1 MIDKYKYPE
10 SVASVRTQRQTSNSP
25 NQYTKRRISYS
36 KKSPVQKHIQSQNDL
51 YNDQTRSEV
60 HSQSNL
66 STHSKNSK
74 YLNHMKKD
82 LKFGHQLFNEQLYG
96 GGNQKI
102 SLVDII
108 YQEPQIYKE
117 NFSGQ
122 NNIYGTQQNH
132 GKSFNGNSSF
142 YDNQNQANNSFSTQS
157 QQNKV
162 PSRIVEGLL
171 KSYKDQ
177 KENLGTLNQRV
188 EFMEHYLNSYVFE
201 DLIMKMNQK
210 FEKMMAYMTRRE
222 QSHQQIQSKQEHHIK
237 QLESK
242 LVRLQISCS
251 SFVHK
256 INQNEMRLSQDIK
269 QTFEDD
275 CLENLLTEVMLRE
288 EQSLRGGRR
297 STSSNRKSNIN
308 SSINQYYSCQ
318 SLRKDR
324 NSSLTMNNRV
334 VDETQVIDLS
344 EHHLSNR
351 QNNNSQINQAKD
363 SIQNNSDQQ
372 NFDNLNQ
379 EVSRNHSNMLDQ
391 AIKDET
397 TIFNALKSFADSSL
411 QKQNFLNFTNQ
422 SLNQNVQNS
431 VQQQNTQSVQVPQ
444 VQSSVQE
451 FNQNKHQQ
459 KQHQRSH
466 QINRVISLQN
476 LEKSLEEIETEKVNV
491 STLLDGPSIQ
501 QKTDFHH
508 SRNHSKIKTNTA
520 VISPKKD
527 ALSFL
532 DIQQYGAVSH
542 QLQNQNSYGI
552 LSDISDN
559 TLNLGM
565 RDEQYNFE
573 QKDHIMP
580 KDSKLNTQDFQK
592 IKTPKFDMDPKSCQQ
607 QELDNKQSLE
617 RESFQT
623 QSAQITDEPMLTSG
637 KIRDFD
643 GQGSPLKFLNEKS
656 IQESEYEGCNAV
668 QSPTNFDIQ
677 LLNETYKIEG
687 ARSRPVRQNVQ
698 NDAVKQPKKNSISL
712 ECSCPEYKRRNQY
725 GCGDFCKFLTADRQT
740 KLVSKAFRDFKDQQK
755 NKRQQQVYI
764 ISSKWWRKWTDYV
777 NYNIIQQSFR
787 VHKDGNLSSD
797 GQLNEFDMDEL
808 CGDTRYN
815 EPPGIIDNRQYYKH
829 LLILHFNKLLNYSD
843 LIECF
848 DGAQWKLKV
857 GLLENYD
864 YFILPFQVWKMFS
877 AWYGSD
883 KINIQRFMI
892 QDSSNHSKFY
902 LDLYPGMK
910 KFITQSQLQKEEA

>member
-297 STSSNRKSNIN
+297 NTSSNRKSNIN

-318 SLRKDR
+318 SLRKDK

-351 QNNNSQINQAKD
+351 QNNNSQIN
-363 SIQNNSDQQ
+363 
-372 NFDNLNQ
+372 
-379 EVSRNHSNMLDQ
+379 
-391 AIKDET
+391 
-397 TIFNALKSFADSSL
+397 
-411 QKQNFLNFTNQ
+411 
-422 SLNQNVQNS
+422 
-431 VQQQNTQSVQVPQ
+431 QNTQSVQVPQ

-476 LEKSLEEIETEKVNV
+476 LEKSLEDIETEKVNI
-491 STLLDGPSIQ
+491 STLQDGPSIQ
-501 QKTDFHH
+501 QNNDFHH

-607 QELDNKQSLE
+607 QELDNKQSLQ

-637 KIRDFD
+637 KIRDFG
-643 GQGSPLKFLNEKS
+643 GQGSPLKFLNDKS
-656 IQESEYEGCNAV
+656 IQESEYEGCNAI

-698 NDAVKQPKKNSISL
+698 NDEVRQPNKNTNSL

-815 EPPGIIDNRQYYKH
+815 EPPGIIDN
-829 LLILHFNKLLNYSD
+829 SD

-864 YFILPFQVWKMFS
+864 YFILPFQVWKMLS

-892 QDSSNHSKFY
+892 QDSSNHTKFY

-910 KFITQSQLQKEEA
+910 KYITQSQLQKEEA